1 MNDFDKQV
9 LQHVQVLKAI
19 REKLLAAPNRKAALA
34 GLPKLEPEDYAAVVE
49 SWPKDYDRILN
60 GESATMLA
68 MDAAEGRL

>member
-1 MNDFDKQV
+1 MNNFDEQV
-9 LQHVQVLKAI
+9 LQHVRALKAI
-19 REKLLAAPNRKAALA
+19 REKFLAAPTRKAAMA
-34 GLPKLEPEDYAAVVE
+34 ALPKLEPEDHAAVVE

>member
-1 MNDFDKQV
+1 M
-9 LQHVQVLKAI
+9 I
-19 REKLLAAPNRKAALA
+19 LAAPTRKAALV
-34 GLPKLEPEDYAAVVE
+34 GLPKLEPEDYAAIVE

>member
-1 MNDFDKQV
+1 M
-9 LQHVQVLKAI
+9 AM
-19 REKLLAAPNRKAALA
+19 A